1 MGRTVDRA
9 GPFSRGCQGYG
20 PGVSVILPGT
30 RTSRLAYLLISARKE
45 DMQIPREGITS
56 VIILVIIGN
65 AIAAAF
71 WFNPLAYTL
80 YWGKFL
86 GVILS
91 LLGMTLSISLV
102 IWIVS
107 HIIALPIRLLRSH

>member
-1 MGRTVDRA
+1 MEPAGPPMAGPVDGGVMGRTVDRV

-56 VIILVIIGN
+56 VIIFVIVGN
-65 AIAAAF
+65 AVAAAL
-71 WFNPLAYTL
+71 WPN
-80 YWGKFL
+80 K
-86 GVILS
+86 
-91 LLGMTLSISLV
+91 
-102 IWIVS
+102 
-107 HIIALPIRLLRSH
+107 LRTIPKNAPQ